1 VWSGHLT
8 RRDQWGRA
16 LSDVEP
22 RHRGRTPRS
31 RRLLKRVGIGVVV
44 LVMVLSTAA
53 VVAYKHLEGNIGTAE
68 FLKGPRPTPEVLGP
82 INVLVMGS
90 DTREGANGKHIGGD
104 TPGLSDTTIL
114 LHLSRDRK
122 FAYGVSLPRDAM
134 VKRPSCPRKNGNGTD
149 PGGITQFNAAY
160 AVGGPACT
168 VRTVEQLTGIH
179 IDHFVVVDFV
189 GFKSMVNAINGVTV
203 CVPDEVNDTVGH
215 IQLPAGTYKVNGQQA
230 LDYVRVRHDLGAP
243 TGDIGRM
250 KRQQTFISAMIKKV
264 VSAGT
269 LANPVRLLKFLDAA
283 TNSLTTDPG
292 FANLKQLASLGS
304 SLKNI
309 GLDNVKFIT
318 VPWEPWSEDENRV
331 AWKPEAGQL
340 WRLIRRDR
348 PLTPQFDSD
357 AVTPGSDSAAT
368 AGSSPAGSPSGTPS
382 GTPGGTPSG
391 TPSGSGSAGQ
401 SPSSTP
407 TKSEA
412 QKKADAEAAGLCT

>member
-1 VWSGHLT
+1 MLM
-8 RRDQWGRA
+8 
-16 LSDVEP
+16 
-22 RHRGRTPRS
+22 
-31 RRLLKRVGIGVVV
+31 VV
-44 LVMVLSTAA
+44 STVA
-53 VVAYKHLEGNIGTAE
+53 VVAYKRLEGNIGTE
-68 FLKGPRPTPEVLGP
+68 QFLEGPRPTEEVKGL

-90 DTREGANGKHIGGD
+90 DTREGANAKGTGSVSD

-114 LHLSRDRK
+114 LHLSADRK

-134 VKRPSCPRKNGNGTD
+134 VERPACPRKNGDGVD
-149 PGGITQFNAAY
+149 PGGMTQFNAAY
-160 AVGGPACT
+160 AIGGPACT
-168 VRTVEQLTGIH
+168 VKTVEKLTGVRIN
-179 IDHFVVVDFV
+179 HFVVVDFV
-189 GFKSMVNAINGVTV
+189 GFKSMVNAINGVTI
-203 CVPDEVNDTVGH
+203 CVPSEVNDTVGH
-215 IQLPAGTYKVNGQQA
+215 IKLPAGTYKVTGQQA

-309 GLDNVKFIT
+309 GLENVKFIT
-318 VPWEPWSEDENRV
+318 VPWEPWSEDANRV
-331 AWKPEAGQL
+331 AWKPDAAQL
-340 WRLIRRDR
+340 WKLIRRDQ
-348 PLTPQFDSD
+348 PLTAQFDSD
-357 AVTPGSDSAAT
+357 AVTPGSASAAT
-368 AGSSPAGSPSGTPS
+368 AGASPASSPSPSSSSSPSKGPSGSPSGST
-382 GTPGGTPSG
+382 
-391 TPSGSGSAGQ
+391 Q

>member
-1 VWSGHLT
+1 
-8 RRDQWGRA
+8 
-16 LSDVEP
+16 LSDAEP

-31 RRLLKRVGIGVVV
+31 RRLLKRIGIGLAV
-44 LVMVLSTAA
+44 LAMIISGGA
-53 VVAYKHLEGNIGTAE
+53 VIAYKHFEGNISTE
-68 FLKGPRPTPEVLGP
+68 DFLDGPRPTPEVKGP

-90 DTREGANGKHIGGD
+90 DTREGANGKGIGGD

-114 LHLSRDRK
+114 LHLSADRK

-134 VKRPSCPRKNGNGTD
+134 VERPACPRKNGNGTD
-149 PGGITQFNAAY
+149 PGGLTQFNAAY
-160 AVGGPACT
+160 AIGGPACT
-168 VRTVEQLTGIH
+168 VKTVEALTNIR

-203 CVPDEVNDTVGH
+203 CVPEEVNDTVGH
-215 IQLPAGTYKVNGQQA
+215 IQLPAGTYKVTGQQA

-269 LANPVRLLKFLDAA
+269 LANPFRLTKFLNAA

-292 FANLKQLASLGS
+292 FANLKQLASLGN
-304 SLKNI
+304 SLKSI
-309 GLDNVKFIT
+309 GLDEIKFVT
-318 VPWEPWSEDENRV
+318 VPWEPWSEDANRV
-331 AWKPEAGQL
+331 AWKADAAQL

-348 PLTPQFDSD
+348 PLTAQFDAD

-368 AGSSPAGSPSGTPS
+368 AGASPSSSPSGSASP
-382 GTPGGTPSG
+382 GT
-391 TPSGSGSAGQ
+391 Q

-407 TKSEA
+407 TKTEE

>member
-1 VWSGHLT
+1 
-8 RRDQWGRA
+8 
-16 LSDVEP
+16 LSDAEP
-22 RHRGRTPRS
+22 RHRERTPRS
-31 RRLLKRVGIGVVV
+31 RRLLKRIGIGVGV
-44 LVMVLSTAA
+44 LLMIVSGAA
-53 VVAYKHLEGNIGTAE
+53 VVAYKHLEGNIHTTE
-68 FLKGPRPTPEVLGP
+68 FLAGPRPTPEVKGP

-90 DTREGANGKHIGGD
+90 DTREGANGKGIGGA

-114 LHLSRDRK
+114 LHLSANRK

-134 VKRPSCPRKNGNGTD
+134 VERPACPRKSGNGVD

-160 AVGGPACT
+160 AIGGPACT
-168 VRTVEQLTGIH
+168 VKTVEKLTGIR

-203 CVPDEVNDTVGH
+203 CVPSEVNDTVGH

-269 LANPVRLLKFLDAA
+269 LTNPVRLLKFLDAA

-318 VPWEPWSEDENRV
+318 VPWEPWTQDANRV
-331 AWKPEAGQL
+331 QWKPESSQL

-348 PLTPQFDSD
+348 QLTGEFSAE
-357 AVTPGSDSAAT
+357 AVTPGTGTGAT
-368 AGSSPAGSPSGTPS
+368 AGASPSGSPSGSPS
-382 GTPGGTPSG
+382 DAS
-391 TPSGSGSAGQ
+391 SGSASPGTQ

-412 QKKADAEAAGLCT
+412 QRQQEAHAAGLCS

>member
-1 VWSGHLT
+1 M
-8 RRDQWGRA
+8 
-16 LSDVEP
+16 
-22 RHRGRTPRS
+22 
-31 RRLLKRVGIGVVV
+31 VV
-44 LVMVLSTAA
+44 STVA
-53 VVAYKHLEGNIGTAE
+53 VVAYKRLEGNIGTE
-68 FLKGPRPTPEVLGP
+68 QFLEGPRPAQEVKGP

-90 DTREGANGKHIGGD
+90 DTREGANGKDIGGD

-114 LHLSRDRK
+114 LHLSANRK

-134 VKRPSCPRKNGNGTD
+134 VERPACPRKNGNGVD
-149 PGGITQFNAAY
+149 PGGMTQFNAAY
-160 AVGGPACT
+160 AIGGPACT
-168 VRTVEQLTGIH
+168 VKTVEKLTGIR
-179 IDHFVVVDFV
+179 INHFVVVDFV
-189 GFKSMVNAINGVTV
+189 GFKAMVNAINGVTI
-203 CVPDEVNDTVGH
+203 CVPSEVNDTVGH
-215 IQLPAGTYKVNGQQA
+215 IKLPAGTYKVTGQQA

-309 GLDNVKFIT
+309 GLENVKFIT
-318 VPWEPWSEDENRV
+318 VPWEPWSEDANRV
-331 AWKPEAGQL
+331 AWKPDSAQL
-340 WRLIRRDR
+340 WKLIRRDQ
-348 PLTPQFDSD
+348 PLTAQFDSD
-357 AVTPGSDSAAT
+357 AVTPGSNNAAT
-368 AGSSPAGSPSGTPS
+368 AGSSPASTPSKSASSSPSNSPSGSPSGST
-382 GTPGGTPSG
+382 
-391 TPSGSGSAGQ
+391 Q

>member
-1 VWSGHLT
+1 
-8 RRDQWGRA
+8 
-16 LSDVEP
+16 
-22 RHRGRTPRS
+22 
-31 RRLLKRVGIGVVV
+31 VGIGIAI
-44 LVMVLSTAA
+44 LVMVLSGGA
-53 VVAYKHLEGNIGTAE
+53 VVAYKHFEGNIATTDFIPGA
-68 FLKGPRPTPEVLGP
+68 RPTEEVKGP

-90 DTREGANGKHIGGD
+90 DTREGANGKGIGGD

-114 LHLSRDRK
+114 LHLSANRQ

-134 VKRPSCPRKNGNGTD
+134 VQRPPCPRKNGNGID

-160 AVGGPACT
+160 AIGGPACT
-168 VRTVEQLTGIH
+168 VKTVESLTGVRIN
-179 IDHFVVVDFV
+179 HFVVVDFV
-189 GFKSMVNAINGVTV
+189 GFRSMVNAINGVTV
-203 CVPDEVNDTVGH
+203 CVPTAVNDTVGH

-269 LANPVRLLKFLDAA
+269 LANPIRLLKFLNAA

-309 GLDNVKFIT
+309 GLDNIKFIT
-318 VPWEPWSEDENRV
+318 VPWQPWPEDPNARV
-331 AWKPEAGQL
+331 EWKPEASQL
-340 WRLIRRDR
+340 WKLIRRDK
-348 PLTPQFDSD
+348 PLNAEFGTD

-368 AGSSPAGSPSGTPS
+368 AGANPS
-382 GTPGGTPSG
+382 GTPSG
-391 TPSGSGSAGQ
+391 TPSGSASGTPSGSPSGSQ

-407 TKSEA
+407 TQSEA
-412 QKKADAEAAGLCT
+412 QKEAAAHAAGLCT